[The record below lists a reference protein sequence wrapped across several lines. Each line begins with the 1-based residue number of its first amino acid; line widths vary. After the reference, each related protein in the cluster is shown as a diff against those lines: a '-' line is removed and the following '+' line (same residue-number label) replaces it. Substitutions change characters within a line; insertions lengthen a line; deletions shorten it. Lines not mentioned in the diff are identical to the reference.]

1 VLKIILRLFYPL
13 GVSSVLNIY
22 MNTIQNKKELVGCY
36 KTSCEYS
43 VKVGEDGTN
52 QQIHIEEYEDSLDI
66 VIHKYD
72 W

>member
-1 VLKIILRLFYPL
+1 
-13 GVSSVLNIY
+13 